1 MGRLNKPAKEGYK
14 YRSPNQTNAK
24 DLTPHPKEDVV
35 ASNEADLERIKKG
48 LDQKTNREG
57 ERGYM
62 DRAKTQEAAGR
73 ALSRTMG
80 RAGAAQAAFMAGR
93 GIGDLIDKNTNVGK
107 YIDKAIDKASVP
119 SDRVKLTK
127 EAQERVD
134 QEQAFKDVEDA
145 MRRVRNNE
153 DKEREYKKGGRVN
166 SASKRADGI
175 AQRGKTRGRYIQV
188 LNGPNYSLELDYVYS
203 GGSGD
208 VYA

>member
-1 MGRLNKPAKEGYK
+1 MGRLNRPEKEGYI

-57 ERGYM
+57 NRGYM

-93 GIGDLIDKNTNVGK
+93 AIGEEIDRRNPKIGKAIDKV
-107 YIDKAIDKASVP
+107 IDKASVP

-145 MRRVRNNE
+145 MRRVKNNE
-153 DKEREYKKGGRVN
+153 DKEYKRGGKVS
-166 SASKRADGI
+166 SASSRADGI
-175 AQRGKTRGRYIQV
+175 AKRGKTRGRV
-188 LNGPNYSLELDYVYS
+188 M
-203 GGSGD
+203 
-208 VYA
+208 

>member
-1 MGRLNKPAKEGYK
+1 MGRLNKPEKEGYI

-24 DLTPHPKEDVV
+24 DLTPNPKEDVI

-48 LDQKTNREG
+48 LAQKTNREG

-93 GIGDLIDKNTNVGK
+93 GIGELIDKNTNVGK
-107 YIDKAIDKASVP
+107 YIDKAVDKASVP

-175 AQRGKTRGRYIQV
+175 AQRGKTRGRYI
-188 LNGPNYSLELDYVYS
+188 
-203 GGSGD
+203 
-208 VYA
+208 

>member
-1 MGRLNKPAKEGYK
+1 MTQTVALTKVYALGNVEVAMGRLNKPEKEGYI

-24 DLTPHPKEDVV
+24 DLTPNPKEDVI

-153 DKEREYKKGGRVN
+153 DRERVYKKGGKIN

-175 AQRGKTRGRYIQV
+175 AQRGKTRGRYI
-188 LNGPNYSLELDYVYS
+188 
-203 GGSGD
+203 
-208 VYA
+208 

>member
-24 DLTPHPKEDVV
+24 DLTPNPKEDAI

-93 GIGDLIDKNTNVGK
+93 GIGELIDKNTNVGK

-175 AQRGKTRGRYIQV
+175 AQRGKTRGRYI
-188 LNGPNYSLELDYVYS
+188 
-203 GGSGD
+203 
-208 VYA
+208 

>member
-1 MGRLNKPAKEGYK
+1 MTQTVALTKVYALGNVEVAMGRLNKPKKEGYT

-24 DLTPHPKEDVV
+24 DLTPNPKEDVV

-93 GIGDLIDKNTNVGK
+93 GIGELIDKNTNVGK

-175 AQRGKTRGRYIQV
+175 AQRGKTRGRYI
-188 LNGPNYSLELDYVYS
+188 
-203 GGSGD
+203 
-208 VYA
+208 

>member
-1 MGRLNKPAKEGYK
+1 MIQTVVLTKVYALGNVEVAMGRLNKPKKEGYT

-24 DLTPHPKEDVV
+24 DLTPNPKEDVV

-93 GIGDLIDKNTNVGK
+93 GIGELIDKNTNVGK

-153 DKEREYKKGGRVN
+153 DKEYKKGGKVS
-166 SASKRADGI
+166 SASRRADGA
-175 AQRGKTRGRYIQV
+175 AQRGKTRGRYI
-188 LNGPNYSLELDYVYS
+188 
-203 GGSGD
+203 
-208 VYA
+208 